1 MKLKYILLIQM
12 TSAWIKNSET
22 YEKICWTNIISGKTK
37 CKFLTYVDG
46 TNLPKGWERWS
57 SNNSFYYRYIDS
69 TGKIYKPTWK
79 PPHKN
84 VDFSPRLL
92 DMPEDVMI
100 EIIKQLFNSYPIES
114 PNSVSSLM
122 RVFAENEHLEIIKGA
137 FTIGRNHIFNL
148 VDTET
153 WIRMI
158 ISMGF
163 DVSIG
168 KFLIV
173 KPGFWSQK
181 DIDYQKDFVN
191 ECRYT
196 CRAHDLLDLKKKPSM
211 KKVST
216 ALLNKLI
223 SADQTIE
230 GKNFLTGILV
240 PRKFTYEAELESAI
254 EELPHQN
261 ASVEMRF
268 WDIRLIDH
276 TNNLLNGLEGFVDL
290 RYWDTS
296 KITHMCGMFS
306 QCIALITG
314 LENWNTSRVFSM
326 SNMFAE
332 NHRFNIDISR
342 WDTKNCNIMT
352 RMFYDT
358 RNFNQY
364 LPWDT
369 SSLKNAS
376 FMFNAAINFN
386 NGAPKGQ
393 FPPRPPRANA
403 ISRQPPQT
411 QVTQIRPLK
420 WDTQNVEDMTSM
432 FLGADSF
439 NQPLPWNTNK
449 CRIMKS
455 VFSHSILFNQ
465 PLPWDTSACIDMSN
479 MFEHAHIFNQPL
491 LWETNFVENMSS
503 MFSCAYAFN
512 SDISKWNT
520 SSVFNMDRMF
530 YSASSFNINISNWDT
545 SKVESMVYMFYEAR
559 NFNQILKWNTSS
571 VDYIN
576 IRSIFGRSHG
586 SFALQDSSD

>member
-1 MKLKYILLIQM
+1 MQM
-12 TSAWIKNSET
+12 TSVWMKKSET
-22 YEKICWTNIISGKTK
+22 NSKICWTNIKTGQIK

-46 TNLPKGWERWS
+46 TELPNGWERWS
-57 SNNSFYYRYIDS
+57 SKNSFYYRYIDK

-79 PPHKN
+79 PPNKN
-84 VDFSPRLL
+84 VKKYDFSPGLL

-100 EIIKQLFNSYPIES
+100 EIIEQLFKSYPVES
-114 PNSVSSLM
+114 PKSVSSLM
-122 RVFAENEHLEIIKGA
+122 RVFAQNGNLEIIKGA
-137 FTIGRNHIFNL
+137 LTIGKKHIFNL

-153 WIRMI
+153 WILMI

-163 DVSIG
+163 DVSTG
-168 KFLIV
+168 EFNIV
-173 KPGFWSQK
+173 KPEFWSQK
-181 DIDYQKDFVN
+181 DLDYQKIFVD

-196 CRAHDLLDLKKKPSM
+196 CRAHDLLDLKKKSSM
-211 KKVST
+211 EKASNT
-216 ALLNKLI
+216 LLNKLI

-230 GKNFLTGILV
+230 GKNFLSGTLV
-240 PRKFTYEAELESAI
+240 PRKFKYEAELESAI

-261 ASVEMRF
+261 ANIEMRF

-276 TNNLLNGLEGFVDL
+276 TKDLLNGLEGFVDL

-306 QCIALITG
+306 RCIAIITG
-314 LENWNTSRVFSM
+314 LENWNTSRVLSM

-352 RMFYDT
+352 RMFFDS

-369 SSLKNAS
+369 SNLKNMA
-376 FMFNAAINFN
+376 FMFNGAINFN
-386 NGAPKGQ
+386 NGAPKVR
-393 FPPRPPRANA
+393 FPPRPPHANA
-403 ISRQPPQT
+403 ISRQLPQR
-411 QVTQIRPLK
+411 QPSQIRPLE

-432 FLGADSF
+432 FANAQQF
-439 NQPLPWNTNK
+439 NQPLPWNTSK
-449 CRIMKS
+449 CRNMKS
-455 VFSHSILFNQ
+455 VFSNSILFNQ
-465 PLPWDTSACIDMSN
+465 PLHWDTKNCINMSN
-479 MFEHAHIFNQPL
+479 MFEHAHVFNQPL
-491 LWETNFVENMSS
+491 KWKTESVEDMSS

-520 SSVFNMDRMF
+520 SRVFNMDRMF
-530 YSASSFNINISNWDT
+530 YSASSFNINISSWDT
-545 SKVESMVYMFYEAR
+545 AKVESMVYMFYEAR
-559 NFNQILKWNTSS
+559 SFDQILKWNTSS

-586 SFALQDSSD
+586 SFAIRDSE